1 MPPAVEDEAPTATDV
16 SLPLEDQIPKSE
28 DAVEVDTSD
37 VKEEPEE
44 QDAVGPA
51 DEPASDEPAV
61 AKSGEPVT
69 SPQYK
74 ALRAV
79 CDVLTDYKIIKKG
92 DEYVPLHYAPMMSTK
107 LQQGLL
113 PIASFP
119 AHTEQAQSSRLPRDH
134 QKSSSH

>member
-1 MPPAVEDEAPTATDV
+1 MVTKWRTKKSKMPPAVEDEAPTATDV

-44 QDAVGPA
+44 QDADGPA
-51 DEPASDEPAV
+51 DEPASDDPAAV

-69 SPQYK
+69 NPQYK

-92 DEYVPLHYAPMMSTK
+92 DEYVPQHM
-107 LQQGLL
+107 
-113 PIASFP
+113 
-119 AHTEQAQSSRLPRDH
+119 HR
-134 QKSSSH
+134 